1 MVGYPTKNRLTNQS
15 NTNIMAKKTNTPA
28 QEVDK
33 PKTTLGKKIA
43 ITLLVLFIISTVAV
57 IGYGFHL
64 DRKIQARFNGQI
76 WQLPAVVYSRIL
88 HLSPGAAV
96 TQDAL
101 LRELDMLGYQKVIQ
115 PKNSGEY
122 TLYSNQVELIR
133 RPFTFED
140 GKEDAQHVRILFD
153 DQGVTSIEQLA
164 TQKGLGFLR
173 IEPKMLGMLDSG
185 NNEQRIFLARENFP
199 EFMVDALVNTEDRNF
214 YHHHGVSPIG
224 ILRAFIVN
232 LRAGKTVQGGSTLT
246 QQLAKNMF
254 LSRDRTLVRKAK
266 EAYMALIIDYRYSKD
281 QILEAYVNE
290 VYLGQSNGQPVHG
303 FPLGAR
309 LYFGR
314 PIEELRT
321 DQLAMLVGMVKGPSY
336 YNPWRYPER
345 IKDRRDVVLKSM
357 MEQGKINSS
366 QYVYYVSKPLDIRE
380 KANLTTRQP
389 AYFDQ
394 LRQEI
399 TQQVGGNFDAK
410 VGLRVFSTLD
420 PLSQMYLE
428 QTVSNKMADFKDK
441 ASDALEVAAFIAD
454 RQSGEIRAM
463 VGGSKPGYAG
473 FNRALDSKRQIGSL
487 AKPAIYL
494 TALENHQQFNLATP
508 LKDQP
513 IKLKSTDGQI
523 WEPKN
528 YDRKFRGEVSL
539 IEALA
544 KSYNIPAVNLGM
556 TLGIEKVISS
566 FEKLGATSKIAP
578 LPSTLLGTF
587 AMSPK
592 EVTQIY
598 QTLASGGQQATLTS
612 LRAIVTQDGDLLYR
626 NWPTA
631 QAMFSNQAS
640 WLTMY
645 GLKQVVKTGTAKA
658 LAKEFAEAE
667 LAGKTGTTDDNRD
680 SWYVGIDGREVVTI
694 WLGRDDNKPTPFTG
708 SSGALKVYADYI
720 KLRGAE
726 KLFLTWPAQIETVP
740 YRLQQNL
747 ILTDCTSIDRM
758 PVWDANGFWRE
769 YCKPKPAPAT
779 KFNAIADKNNWLDK
793 IFN

>member
-1 MVGYPTKNRLTNQS
+1 MG
-15 NTNIMAKKTNTPA
+15 KKSKGATPEPS
-28 QEVDK
+28 QKERS
-33 PKTTLGKKIA
+33 LGKIIL
-43 ITLLVLFIISTVAV
+43 ITLLLLFVIATTAT
-57 IGYGFHL
+57 IGYGFYL

-88 HLSPGAAV
+88 HLAPGAAV
-96 TQDAL
+96 TKDAL
-101 LRELDMLGYQKVIQ
+101 LRELDMLGYQKVIT
-115 PKNSGEY
+115 PTNSGEY
-122 TLYSNQVELIR
+122 TLHTNEVELIR

-140 GKEDAQHVRILFD
+140 GAQPPSHVRIEFN
-153 DQGVTSIEQLA
+153 QEGVKSIKHVA
-164 TQKGLGFLR
+164 TGKSLGFLR

-185 NNEQRIFLARENFP
+185 STEQRIFLPRNHFP
-199 EFMVDALVNTEDRNF
+199 EFLVDALVNTEDRNF
-214 YHHHGVSPIG
+214 YQHHGVSPIG
-224 ILRAFIVN
+224 ILRAFVVN

-254 LSRDRTLVRKAK
+254 LSRDRTLVRKLK
-266 EAYMALIIDYRYSKD
+266 EAFMALIIDYRYSKD

-366 QYVYYVSKPLDIRE
+366 QYVYFVSKPLDVKE

-394 LRQEI
+394 LREEI
-399 TQQVGGNFDAK
+399 NERVGGSFDAK

-420 PLSQMYLE
+420 PLSQINLE
-428 QTVSNKMADFKDK
+428 KTITNKMPELKKRAGKE
-441 ASDALEVAAFIAD
+441 LEVASVIAD
-454 RQSGEIRAM
+454 RRTGEIRAM
-463 VGGSKPGYAG
+463 VGGSKPGFAG
-473 FNRALDSKRQIGSL
+473 FNRALNSKRQIGSL

-494 TALENHQQFNLATP
+494 TALERYKQFNLATP
-508 LKDQP
+508 LKDEP
-513 IKLKSTDGQI
+513 IKLQSTSGQV

-528 YDRKFRGEVSL
+528 YDKKFRGDVSL

-556 TLGIEKVISS
+556 TVGIDNVIAT
-566 FEKLGATSKIAP
+566 FEKLGATSKIEE

-587 AMSPK
+587 AMTPK
-592 EVTQIY
+592 EVTQIF
-598 QTLASGGQQATLTS
+598 QTLASGGQQAKLTS
-612 LRAIVTQDGDLLYR
+612 LRAIATQDGDLLYR
-626 NWPTA
+626 NWPRA
-631 QAMFSNQAS
+631 KQVFSEQAS

-645 GLKQVVKTGTAKA
+645 GLKEVVESGTGRY
-658 LAKEFAEAE
+658 LQQNFADEE

-694 WLGRDDNKPTPFTG
+694 WLGRDDNKSTPFTG
-708 SSGALKVYADYI
+708 SSGALKLYADYMQA
-720 KLRGAE
+720 RGAE
-726 KLFLTWPAQIETVP
+726 KLLLTWPSQIETVP
-740 YRLQQNL
+740 YRLQHNL
-747 ILTDCTSIDRM
+747 ILTDCTSIDRI
-758 PVWDANGFWRE
+758 PVWDADGYWQN
-769 YCKPKPAPAT
+769 YCKPKPAPT
-779 KFNAIADKNNWLDK
+779 SKSRTVSGADQNWLGK
-793 IFN
+793 FFN